1 MKARNFKYNTEAPA
15 KRADVKSTA
24 PASPSPVQVTRLIRQ
39 PFEPNPEQIPVL
51 PKITASVLAPLKVEL
66 ERRIRFYA
74 EQDINQLLQAEAVNL
89 ADLLPDVCKCN
100 GKGDNETL
108 SLHFFDDN
116 DVEQRSW
123 QEWLDLGRKWQ
134 STKGAEWEGKEVIEV
149 PAVSAQCFEVSTG
162 YVVKYVEASV
172 VGYEQELDMYQ
183 VTLGSDDQVMLRPR
197 LLVMFKADDP
207 FIFAKRVAAAL
218 LLRDQTA
225 RQLVYNLCLDS
236 MPVSL
241 PFFLSLP
248 HSPLSSLPRLSLSP
262 SLTFLFLQTPCL
274 CLSFSLWV
282 LTCVLHEHTHTHN
295 CVSRRRCI
303 IFLRRQLRVLRSTF
317 PSVCINMS
325 GEHNCGIMRTHARQ
339 VDFLPT
345 MAQQQMQ
352 RIVGKAVTTKRLLAE
367 HSDAQKGSLNSDDKS
382 KAIVEV

>member
-1 MKARNFKYNTEAPA
+1 MIGATGSSMKARNFKYNAEAPG
-15 KRADVKSTA
+15 KRADFKSTS
-24 PASPSPVQVTRLIRQ
+24 PSSPSPVQVTRLIRQ

-89 ADLLPDVCKCN
+89 LDLLPDVCKCN
-100 GKGDNETL
+100 GEGDDETL

-197 LLVMFKADDP
+197 VLVMFKADDP

-241 PFFLSLP
+241 PFSLAFSLFP
-248 HSPLSSLPRLSLSP
+248 PPLPSLFSPSPLSLSLLLSR
-262 SLTFLFLQTPCL
+262 FWFLQTPCL

-282 LTCVLHEHTHTHN
+282 LTCVLHEHTHTHSHL
-295 CVSRRRCI
+295 CFTEAVH
-303 IFLRRQLRVLRSTF
+303 IFPATPASST
-317 PSVCINMS
+317 
-325 GEHNCGIMRTHARQ
+325 EKH
-339 VDFLPT
+339 L
-345 MAQQQMQ
+345 
-352 RIVGKAVTTKRLLAE
+352 
-367 HSDAQKGSLNSDDKS
+367 S
-382 KAIVEV
+382 KCMHKHVR